1 MRHATCDMI
10 RFLRA
15 LFDGLILRCPCCH
28 IGPMFARGF
37 TMNKAC
43 PNCGLPFEKAS
54 GEITGGMAVNTVAT
68 LAVIT
73 LGSLVFGMNPAVPLA
88 PLLIGLALFA
98 ILFPIVFYRSS
109 RGLWASFLYMT
120 GDNAERD

>member
-1 MRHATCDMI
+1 MI

-15 LFDGLILRCPCCH
+15 LFDGLALRCPRCH
-28 IGPMFARGF
+28 TGLMFARGF
-37 TMNKAC
+37 TMNKVC

-54 GEITGGMAVNTVAT
+54 GEMTGGMAVNTVAT

-73 LGSLVFGMNPAVPLA
+73 LCSLVFGLNRSVPLG
-88 PLLIGLALFA
+88 PLLFGLALFA

-109 RGLWASFLYMT
+109 RGLWAAFLYIT
-120 GDNAERD
+120 GDNAEPD